1 MNDATPVLPAY
12 VKPSRD
18 IRMYKT
24 VFTRSTTVT
33 TRCGLLY
40 RRRRFHA
47 DPLDI
52 RGLQTL
58 RARFTVEFH
67 GFAFFQRP
75 ESFSDDGIVVD
86 KNFLTAFSANEPKT
100 LLIVKPLDLPLCTA
114 HDLAPMKELSS
125 PKCTNLMPAAP
136 VSGILVNTYC

>member
-1 MNDATPVLPAY
+1 MPVLPAY

-18 IRMYKT
+18 IRMNKT

-47 DPLDI
+47 DPLHI

-67 GFAFFQRP
+67 RLAFFQRA
-75 ESFSDDGIVVD
+75 ESFSDDGSVMDENV
-86 KNFLTAFSANEPKT
+86 LTAFSANEPKT
-100 LLIVKPLDLPLCTA
+100 LLIVKPLNLPLCTA
-114 HDLAPMKELSS
+114 HDLAPVK
-125 PKCTNLMPAAP
+125 NLARL
-136 VSGILVNTYC
+136 G